1 MTKQLGQHS
10 QILRSISTGLNKL
23 SEINMRL
30 NKYSYLD
37 LGVLTLLAGI
47 WLMAAATLLMGVA
60 LMSHDP
66 YVEITGASDVLLS
79 IVKVFGMFVLPIMLL
94 IGTTFGAAKL
104 TDNREKRRS

>member
-1 MTKQLGQHS
+1 
-10 QILRSISTGLNKL
+10 
-23 SEINMRL
+23 MRL
-30 NKYSYLD
+30 NRYSYID
-37 LGVLTLLAGI
+37 LSVLTLLAGI

-66 YVEITGASDVLLS
+66 YVEITNAYDMFVS
-79 IVKVFGMFVLPIMLL
+79 IVKVLGMFVLPIMLL

>member
-1 MTKQLGQHS
+1 
-10 QILRSISTGLNKL
+10 
-23 SEINMRL
+23 MRL

-47 WLMAAATLLMGVA
+47 WLMAAATLLMGVS

-66 YVEITGASDVLLS
+66 YVEITNAYDMFVS
-79 IVKVFGMFVLPIMLL
+79 IVKVLGMFVLPIMLL

>member
-1 MTKQLGQHS
+1 
-10 QILRSISTGLNKL
+10 
-23 SEINMRL
+23 MRL
-30 NKYSYLD
+30 NRYSYID

-47 WLMAAATLLMGVA
+47 WLMAAATLLMGVS

-66 YVEITGASDVLLS
+66 YVEITNAYDMFVS
-79 IVKVFGMFVLPIMLL
+79 IVKVIGMFVLPIMLL

>member
-1 MTKQLGQHS
+1 
-10 QILRSISTGLNKL
+10 
-23 SEINMRL
+23 MRL
-30 NKYSYLD
+30 NRYSYID

-47 WLMAAATLLMGVA
+47 WLMAAATLLMGVS

-66 YVEITGASDVLLS
+66 YVEITNAYDMFVS
-79 IVKVFGMFVLPIMLL
+79 IVKVLGMFVLPIMLL

>member
-1 MTKQLGQHS
+1 
-10 QILRSISTGLNKL
+10 
-23 SEINMRL
+23 MRL
-30 NKYSYLD
+30 NRYSYLD

-47 WLMAAATLLMGVA
+47 WLMSAATLLMGVA

-66 YVEITGASDVLLS
+66 YVEITGAYDMFISM
-79 IVKVFGMFVLPIMLL
+79 VKALGMFVLPIMLL

>member
-1 MTKQLGQHS
+1 
-10 QILRSISTGLNKL
+10 
-23 SEINMRL
+23 MRL
-30 NKYSYLD
+30 NRYSYID

-47 WLMAAATLLMGVA
+47 WLMSAATLLMGVA

-66 YVEITGASDVLLS
+66 YVEITGAYDMFISM
-79 IVKVFGMFVLPIMLL
+79 VKVLGMFVLPIMLL

>member
-1 MTKQLGQHS
+1 
-10 QILRSISTGLNKL
+10 
-23 SEINMRL
+23 MRL
-30 NKYSYLD
+30 NRYSYID

-47 WLMAAATLLMGVA
+47 WLMSAATLLMGVS

-66 YVEITGASDVLLS
+66 YVEITNAYDMFVS
-79 IVKVFGMFVLPIMLL
+79 IVKVLGMFVLPIMLL